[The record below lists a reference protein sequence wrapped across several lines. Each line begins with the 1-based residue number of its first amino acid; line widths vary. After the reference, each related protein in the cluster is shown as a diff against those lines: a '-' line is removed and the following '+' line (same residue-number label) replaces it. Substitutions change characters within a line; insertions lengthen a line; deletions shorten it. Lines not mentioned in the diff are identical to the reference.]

1 MLICPINSKGKD
13 ILIFNEG
20 LTKRLDD
27 MTLTGEGIYSIN
39 FTHPNKRFVLSLKYN
54 GSTSLLFVSATKIYQ
69 LKTKN
74 TEMKDYAL
82 CLDNI
87 SKDFKI
93 NNMKKTGIKGVVIFF
108 LLILFLLILT
118 IFLDIH

>member
-1 MLICPINSKGKD
+1 
-13 ILIFNEG
+13 
-20 LTKRLDD
+20 
-27 MTLTGEGIYSIN
+27 MTLTAEGIYSIN
-39 FTHPNKRFVLSLKYN
+39 FTHPNKRFVLSPKYN
-54 GSTSLLFVSATKIYQ
+54 GSTSLLFVSATKIHQ

-93 NNMKKTGIKGVVIFF
+93 NNMKKTGIKVF
-108 LLILFLLILT
+108 L
-118 IFLDIH
+118 

>member
-27 MTLTGEGIYSIN
+27 MTLTAEGIYSIN
-39 FTHPNKRFVLSLKYN
+39 FTHPNKRFVLSPKYN
-54 GSTSLLFVSATKIYQ
+54 GSTSLLFVSATKIHQ

-108 LLILFLLILT
+108 C
-118 IFLDIH
+118 

>member
-1 MLICPINSKGKD
+1 
-13 ILIFNEG
+13 
-20 LTKRLDD
+20 

-39 FTHPNKRFVLSLKYN
+39 FTHPNKRFVLSLKCN

-69 LKTKN
+69 LKIKN
-74 TEMKDYAL
+74 AEMKDYAL